1 MPATPVSCEACDE
14 QFSTQALL
22 DVHRQ
27 REHPQGPPGKHCC
40 TYCPYSSN
48 KKDKDWALRHSWD
61 SACKREPES
70 TNVWHGR
77 GMTRSRCCPQ
87 IRCTTRSASLEHIA
101 KHERT
106 HTGER
111 PFVCKVC
118 KKSFVQSSALT
129 CHLAVHVGSKMHEC
143 ADCGVCFSSL
153 SYLTCHRKRHFGD
166 GELPHVCPQ
175 CGKGFFTPKE
185 LGRHLLTH
193 TEVRPHACSQCGKT
207 FKASNHARRHE
218 RVVHNRRYPVHC
230 PLCGKGMSHLANLRS
245 HVRVRH
251 GSEMPQE
258 KPPDVD

>member
-1 MPATPVSCEACDE
+1 MSGLYRRVNNLRTTSSLYLRRRLQQHCTETMAACADVYDGMVATPVSCEACDE

-48 KKDKDWALRHSWD
+48 KKDKDWVLRHSWD

-111 PFVCKVC
+111 PFVCKPSQ
-118 KKSFVQSSALT
+118 KTIAKSLEAKLKRSVAHRSYSELVVIIVIQWSHCS
-129 CHLAVHVGSKMHEC
+129 CSMR
-143 ADCGVCFSSL
+143 CGSL
-153 SYLTCHRKRHFGD
+153 S
-166 GELPHVCPQ
+166 
-175 CGKGFFTPKE
+175 
-185 LGRHLLTH
+185 
-193 TEVRPHACSQCGKT
+193 
-207 FKASNHARRHE
+207 
-218 RVVHNRRYPVHC
+218 PV
-230 PLCGKGMSHLANLRS
+230 
-245 HVRVRH
+245 
-251 GSEMPQE
+251 E
-258 KPPDVD
+258 

>member
-1 MPATPVSCEACDE
+1 MAACAEVYNGMVATPVSCEACDE

-48 KKDKDWALRHSWD
+48 KK
-61 SACKREPES
+61 
-70 TNVWHGR
+70 
-77 GMTRSRCCPQ
+77 
-87 IRCTTRSASLEHIA
+87 EHIA

-153 SYLTCHRKRHFGD
+153 SYLTCHRKRQFGD
-166 GELPHVCPQ
+166 GELPHVCSQ

-193 TEVRPHACSQCGKT
+193 TEARPHACSQCGKR